1 MKMKLVRVTKKDAE
15 DLWSLEKAIDSFSEK
30 CQLAES
36 NLNKIIKTVRSQDIS
51 AEDAKKL
58 FDELKD
64 QKGHL
69 NALNN
74 AFDNALSALKGLK

>member
-1 MKMKLVRVTKKDAE
+1 MKLIRVHKKDFE
-15 DLWSLEKAIDSFSEK
+15 DLWSLEKAIDSFSER

-36 NLNKIIKTVRSQDIS
+36 NLLKINKAVKSQDIT

-58 FDELKD
+58 FDELRE
-64 QKGHL
+64 QKGHV

-74 AFDNALSALKGLK
+74 AFNNALSALKGLK